1 MIHGLLVQICLV
13 LKVILVVAAGLLL
26 IGCASPKAVST
37 FKAIDLNPIV
47 QGGDY
52 VQKVDNFVV
61 ILDKSGSMGELY
73 KGQKKL
79 DYAKDMVSRMNRT
92 MPDLML
98 TGSLRIFG
106 RIAVWSNNF
115 TELMWGPAAY
125 STIGLDGGLSKVGFS
140 VGDSPL
146 NAALDATAQ
155 DLKSAKGNI
164 AVIIFTDANKEVM
177 NYDVVRKAAANLKN
191 QYGNRICIYTVQI
204 GKDPEGKKLLQQ
216 VAQAGQCG
224 FYTNAAKIASSAG
237 MAGFVE
243 KVFLQKVEKVEVVVE
258 KVVVIKPGP
267 CPDNDGDGVCD
278 KDDQC
283 PNTPRGAK
291 VDYRGCWVLGDV
303 FFDFDKYNIKPR
315 FYYELDAV
323 VKVLNKNPSVKIRIE
338 GNTDNIG
345 TAKYNMGLSDRRAKA
360 VMEYLVKAGIDKNR
374 LSTIGYGFSRP
385 IATNATNEGRA
396 LNRRV
401 ELTPLS

>member
-1 MIHGLLVQICLV
+1 MMKISY
-13 LKVILVVAAGLLL
+13 LKVILFVAVALLL

-37 FKAIDLNPIV
+37 FHALDLNPIV

-52 VQKVDNFVV
+52 AQKVDNFVV

-79 DYAKDMVSRMNRT
+79 DYAKEMVGRMNRT
-92 MPDLML
+92 IPDLML
-98 TGSLRIFG
+98 TGSLRVFG
-106 RIAVWSNNF
+106 RIAVFSSSF
-115 TELMWGPAAY
+115 TELEWGPAAY
-125 STIGLDGGLSKVGFS
+125 SKMGLDGGLNKVGFS

-146 NAALDATAQ
+146 NVALDAAGQ
-155 DLKSAKGNI
+155 DLKSAKGDI
-164 AVIIFTDANKEVM
+164 AVIIFTDANQEVM
-177 NYDVVRKAAANLKN
+177 NYKAVLKSAANLKS

-204 GKDPEGKKLLQQ
+204 GKDAAATKLLQQ
-216 VAQAGQCG
+216 VAQEGQCG
-224 FYTNAAKIASSAG
+224 FYTNADKIASSAG

-243 KVFLQKVEKVEVVVE
+243 KVFLQKVEKVEVVE
-258 KVVVIKPGP
+258 EVVVVAKPAP
-267 CPDNDGDGVCD
+267 CIDNDADGVCD
-278 KDDQC
+278 DVDKC
-283 PNTPRGAK
+283 LNTPKGAN

-315 FYYELDAV
+315 FYPELDAV
-323 VKVLNKNPSVKIRIE
+323 VKVLNRNPSVKIRIE

-345 TAKYNMGLSDRRAKA
+345 TANYNMGLSERRAKA

-374 LSTIGYGFSRP
+374 LSTIGYGFSKP
-385 IATNATNEGRA
+385 IATNATDEGRA

>member
-1 MIHGLLVQICLV
+1 MKISY

-146 NAALDATAQ
+146 NVALDAAAQ
-155 DLKSAKGNI
+155 DWKRASGNL

-177 NYDVVRKAAANLKN
+177 NYKAVKKAAADLKAY
-191 QYGNRICIYTVQI
+191 YGERVCIYPVQI
-204 GKDPEGKKLLQQ
+204 GKDPEAKKLLQQ
-216 VAQAGQCG
+216 IAQEGQCG
-224 FYTNAAKIASSAG
+224 FYTNADQIASSAG

-243 KVFLQKVEKVEVVVE
+243 KVFLQKVEKVVVVE
-258 KVVVIKPGP
+258 EKVVIVKAGP

-291 VDYRGCWVLGDV
+291 VDYRGCWVVGDV
-303 FFDFDKYNIKPR
+303 FFDFDKSNIKPR
-315 FYYELDAV
+315 FYYELNAV
-323 VKVLNKNPSVKIRIE
+323 VKVLKNNPSLKIRIE

-345 TAKYNMGLSDRRAKA
+345 TAKYNMGLSNRRAKS
-360 VMEYLVKAGIDKNR
+360 VLEYLVKAGINKNR
-374 LSTIGYGFSRP
+374 LSTVGYGFSRP
-385 IATNATNEGRA
+385 IATNITPEGRA

-401 ELTPLS
+401 ELTPLF

>member
-1 MIHGLLVQICLV
+1 MMKMSY
-13 LKVILVVAAGLLL
+13 LKVVLCVAVALLL

-37 FKAIDLNPIV
+37 FHALDLNPIV
-47 QGGDY
+47 QGGTY

-61 ILDKSGSMGELY
+61 ILDKSGSMGDRY

-79 DYAKDMVSRMNRT
+79 DYAKDMVCRMNRT
-92 MPDLML
+92 IPDLML

-106 RIAVWSNNF
+106 RISIFSSSF
-115 TELMWGPAAY
+115 TELEWGPAAY
-125 STIGLDGGLSKVGFS
+125 SKPGLAGGLNKVGFS

-177 NYDVVRKAAANLKN
+177 NYKAVLKSAANLKS
-191 QYGNRICIYTVQI
+191 QYGDRVCIYTVQI
-204 GKDPEGKKLLQQ
+204 GKDAAATKLLQQ
-216 VAQAGQCG
+216 VAQEGQCG
-224 FYTNAAKIASSAG
+224 FYTNADQIGSSAG

-243 KVFLQKVEKVEVVVE
+243 KVFLAKVEIVEVVE
-258 KVVVIKPGP
+258 EVVVVKPAP
-267 CPDNDGDGVCD
+267 CIDNDADGVCD

-283 PNTPRGAK
+283 LRTPKGAK

-303 FFDFDKYNIKPR
+303 FFDFDKSDIKSR
-315 FYYELDAV
+315 FYPELNAV
-323 VKVLNKNPSVKIRIE
+323 VRVLNKDASLKVRIE

-345 TAKYNMGLSDRRAKA
+345 TAKYNMGLSERRANS
-360 VMEYLVKAGIDKNR
+360 VMAYLLNAGINQNR
-374 LSTIGYGFSRP
+374 LSAVGYGFDRP
-385 IATNATNEGRA
+385 IATNATDAGRA

-401 ELTPLS
+401 ELTPLY

>member
-1 MIHGLLVQICLV
+1 MKISY
-13 LKVILVVAAGLLL
+13 LKVILFVAVGLLL

-37 FKAIDLNPIV
+37 FHALDLNPIV

-52 VQKVDNFVV
+52 AQKVDNFVV

-79 DYAKDMVSRMNRT
+79 DYAKDMVNRMNRT

-98 TGSLRIFG
+98 TGSLRVFG
-106 RIAVWSNNF
+106 RIAVFSNNF

-385 IATNATNEGRA
+385 IATNATDEGRA

>member
-1 MIHGLLVQICLV
+1 MKISY
-13 LKVILVVAAGLLL
+13 LKVILFVAVALLL
-26 IGCASPKAVST
+26 VGCASPKAVST
-37 FKAIDLNPIV
+37 FHALDLNPVV
-47 QGGDY
+47 QGDDY
-52 VQKVDNFVV
+52 VQKVDNFIV
-61 ILDKSGSMGELY
+61 ILDKSGSMGARY

-92 MPDLML
+92 IPDLML
-98 TGSLRIFG
+98 TGSLRTFG
-106 RIAVWSNNF
+106 RVAVFCDDF
-115 TELMWGPAAY
+115 TELQWGPAAY
-125 STIGLDGGLSKVGFS
+125 SKMGLDGGLNKVGFS

-146 NAALDATAQ
+146 NVALDAAGQ

-164 AVIIFTDANKEVM
+164 AVIVFTDANKEVM
-177 NYDVVRKAAANLKN
+177 NYKAVLKSAANLKS

-204 GKDPEGKKLLQQ
+204 GKDAAATKLLQQ
-216 VAQAGQCG
+216 VAQEGQCG
-224 FYTNAAKIASSAG
+224 FYTNADKIASSAG

-243 KVFLQKVEKVEVVVE
+243 KVFLQKVEKVEIVE
-258 KVVVIKPGP
+258 KVVVVVKPAP
-267 CPDNDGDGVCD
+267 CIDNDADGVCD
-278 KDDQC
+278 DVDKC
-283 PNTPRGAK
+283 LNTPKGAN
-291 VDYRGCWVLGDV
+291 VDYRGCWVLGDI

-315 FYYELDAV
+315 FYPELDAV
-323 VKVLNKNPSVKIRIE
+323 VKVLNRNPSVKIRIE

-374 LSTIGYGFSRP
+374 LSTIGYGFSKP
-385 IATNATNEGRA
+385 IATNATDEGRA

>member
-1 MIHGLLVQICLV
+1 MKINY
-13 LKVILVVAAGLLL
+13 LKVILFVAVALLL
-26 IGCASPKAVST
+26 VGCASPKAVST
-37 FKAIDLNPIV
+37 FHALDLNPIV

-52 VQKVDNFVV
+52 AQKVDNFVV
-61 ILDKSGSMGELY
+61 ILDKSGSMGERY

-92 MPDLML
+92 IPDLML

-106 RIAVWSNNF
+106 RVAVFSSSF
-115 TELMWGPAAY
+115 TKLEWGPTPY
-125 STIGLDGGLSKVGFS
+125 SKPGLDGGLNKVGFS

-146 NAALDATAQ
+146 NVALDTAAQ

-177 NYDVVRKAAANLKN
+177 NYKAVLKSAANLKS
-191 QYGNRICIYTVQI
+191 QYGNRVCIYTVQI
-204 GKDPEGKKLLQQ
+204 GTDPAGKKLLQQ
-216 VAQAGQCG
+216 VAQEGQCG
-224 FYTNAAKIASSAG
+224 FYTNADTIASSAG
-237 MAGFVE
+237 MAVFVE
-243 KVFLQKVEKVEVVVE
+243 KVFLQKVEKVEVVE
-258 KVVVIKPGP
+258 KVVAVVKPAP
-267 CPDNDGDGVCD
+267 CPDNDGDGICD

-283 PNTPRGAK
+283 PNTPRGATA
-291 VDYRGCWVLGDV
+291 DYRGCWVLGDI
-303 FFDFDKYNIKPR
+303 FFDFDRYNIKPR
-315 FYYELDAV
+315 FYPELDAV
-323 VKVLNKNPSVKIRIE
+323 VKVLNRNPSVKIRIE

-360 VMEYLVKAGIDKNR
+360 VMEYLVKAGINKNR
-374 LSTIGYGFSRP
+374 LSTIGYGFSKP
-385 IATNATNEGRA
+385 IATNATPEGRA

>member
-1 MIHGLLVQICLV
+1 MKINY
-13 LKVILVVAAGLLL
+13 LKVILFVAVALLL
-26 IGCASPKAVST
+26 VGCASPKAVST
-37 FKAIDLNPIV
+37 FHALDLNPIV

-52 VQKVDNFVV
+52 AQKVDNFVV

-92 MPDLML
+92 IPDLML
-98 TGSLRIFG
+98 TGSLRVFG
-106 RIAVWSNNF
+106 RVAVFSNNF
-115 TELMWGPAAY
+115 TELQWGPAAY
-125 STIGLDGGLSKVGFS
+125 SKMGLDGGLNKVGFS

-146 NAALDATAQ
+146 NLALDAAAQ
-155 DLKSAKGNI
+155 NLKSAKGNI

-177 NYDVVRKAAANLKN
+177 NFDAVRKAAINLKN
-191 QYGNRICIYTVQI
+191 QYGNRICLYTVQI

-216 VAQAGQCG
+216 VAQEGQCG
-224 FYTNAAKIASSAG
+224 FYTNAAQIASSAG

-243 KVFLQKVEKVEVVVE
+243 KIFLKKVEKVEVVE
-258 KVVVIKPGP
+258 EVVVVVKPAP
-267 CPDNDGDGVCD
+267 CPDNDGDGICD

-283 PNTPRGAK
+283 PNTPRGANA
-291 VDYRGCWVLGDV
+291 DYRGCWVLGDI

-315 FYYELDAV
+315 FYPELDAV
-323 VKVLNKNPSVKIRIE
+323 VKVLNRNPSVKIRIE

-360 VMEYLVKAGIDKNR
+360 VMEYLVKAGINKNR
-374 LSTIGYGFSRP
+374 LSTIGYGFSKP
-385 IATNATNEGRA
+385 IATNATPEGRA

>member
-1 MIHGLLVQICLV
+1 MMKISY
-13 LKVILVVAAGLLL
+13 LKVILFVSVALLL

-37 FKAIDLNPIV
+37 FTALDLNPVV

-52 VQKVDNFVV
+52 TQKADNFIV

-79 DYAKDMVSRMNRT
+79 DYAKDMVTRMNRT
-92 MPDLML
+92 IPDLML
-98 TGSLRIFG
+98 TGSLRTFG
-106 RIAVWSNNF
+106 RVAVFCDDF

-125 STIGLDGGLSKVGFS
+125 SKMGLDGGLSKVGFS

-146 NAALDATAQ
+146 NIALDAAAQ

-177 NYDVVRKAAANLKN
+177 NYKAVRKAAAGLKG
-191 QYGNRICIYTVQI
+191 QYGNRICIYPVQI
-204 GKDPEGKKLLQQ
+204 GKDPEATKLLQQ
-216 VAQAGQCG
+216 IAEEGQCG
-224 FYTNAAKIASSAG
+224 FYTNADQIASSAG

-243 KVFLQKVEKVEVVVE
+243 KVFLQKVEKVEVVE
-258 KVVVIKPGP
+258 EVVVVKPAP
-267 CPDNDGDGVCD
+267 CPDNDGDGICD

-283 PNTPRGAK
+283 PNTPKGAK

-303 FFDFDKYNIKPR
+303 FFDFDKSNIKPR
-315 FYYELDAV
+315 FYPELDAV
-323 VKVLNKNPSVKIRIE
+323 VKVLNKNPSVKVRIE

-345 TAKYNMGLSDRRAKA
+345 TAKYNMGLSKRRANS

-374 LSTIGYGFSRP
+374 LSTIGYGFSKP
-385 IATNATNEGRA
+385 IATNATDEGRA

>member
-1 MIHGLLVQICLV
+1 MMKIRY
-13 LKVILVVAAGLLL
+13 LKVILLVVAGLLL
-26 IGCASPKAVST
+26 VSCATPKAVST
-37 FKAIDLNPIV
+37 FNAVDLNPMV

-52 VQKVDNFVV
+52 AQKVDNFVV
-61 ILDKSGSMGELY
+61 ILDKSGSMGESY

-79 DYAKDMVSRMNRT
+79 DYAKDMVSRMNST
-92 MPDLML
+92 IPDLML

-106 RIAVWSNNF
+106 RIAVFSKNF

-125 STIGLDGGLSKVGFS
+125 SKPGLNGGLSKVGFS

-146 NAALDATAQ
+146 NLALDAAAQ

-164 AVIIFTDANKEVM
+164 AVIIFTDANQEVM
-177 NYDVVRKAAANLKN
+177 NYDAVRKAATSLKG
-191 QYGNRICIYTVQI
+191 QYGNRLCIYTVQI
-204 GKDPEGKKLLQQ
+204 GKDPEAKKLLEQ
-216 VAQAGQCG
+216 VAQEGQCG
-224 FYTNAAKIASSAG
+224 LYTNADQIASSAG
-237 MAGFVE
+237 MAGFVQ
-243 KVFLQKVEKVEVVVE
+243 KVFLQKVEKVVVVEEVVV
-258 KVVVIKPGP
+258 VKPAP
-267 CPDNDGDGVCD
+267 CPDGDGDGICD

-291 VDYRGCWVLGDV
+291 VDYRGCWILADV

-315 FYYELDAV
+315 FYTELDAV
-323 VKVLNKNPSVKIRIE
+323 VKVLKMNPSLKIRIE
-338 GNTDNIG
+338 GNTDNVG
-345 TAKYNMGLSDRRAKA
+345 TAKYNMGLSNRRANSVKA
-360 VMEYLVKAGIDKNR
+360 YLVKAGIDKNR

-385 IATNATNEGRA
+385 IATNSTDEGRA